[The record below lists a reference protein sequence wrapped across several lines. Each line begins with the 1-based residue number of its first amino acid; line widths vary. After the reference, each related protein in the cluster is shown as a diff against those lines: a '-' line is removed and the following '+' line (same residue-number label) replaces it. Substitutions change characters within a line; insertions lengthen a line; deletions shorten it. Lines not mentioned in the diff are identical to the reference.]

1 MLKEFKYTLYVVE
14 SNIPKKTRKKHR
26 ERKYTGL
33 VLEDNFDFYVSLIPE
48 GYNRLGQLIYMMND
62 LIAINLVANIG
73 DGFRNNERTDF
84 RDIDSFEVMEKA
96 KKKYESYCLIATDDT
111 ELCNCPLWN
120 GEEKYKAI
128 PITLYI
134 NNKGTTKNPKGGCF
148 MRYNFSMTNKNPKN
162 DRNHRNKNIMKAYN
176 MSWKFD
182 NI

>member
-1 MLKEFKYTLYVVE
+1 MINKIVILSIFAPPKAVAIFYRSYLSFIFVILKK
-14 SNIPKKTRKKHR
+14 SIACN
-26 ERKYTGL
+26 
-33 VLEDNFDFYVSLIPE
+33 LI
-48 GYNRLGQLIYMMND
+48 
-62 LIAINLVANIG
+62 ANIG

-162 DRNHRNKNIMKAYN
+162 DRNHRNKNIMKAIVKIAIGFFGGLKSIN
-176 MSWKFD
+176 LP
-182 NI
+182 IITE